1 MVYLDHFFLQNA
13 IVLVLML
20 SLPDVFSFPQNSF
33 DINLFNA
40 LHFVCMPH
48 LRMKYVFIKI
58 FLVVEAKEIV

>member
-1 MVYLDHFFLQNA
+1 M
-13 IVLVLML
+13 LVLML
-20 SLPDVFSFPQNSF
+20 SPPDVFSFPQNSF